1 MKGNRGKIREGTL
14 GPGPGKAHL
23 PSPALSFYTNKRK
36 EGRRGSFIYRN
47 DNRELGEP
55 PPQKQGSSLL
65 LSSLKK
71 KEEKKR
77 RRRKNW
83 KDRKRNRRRLHSS
96 FSALA
101 KMDPRFIF
109 NHARPRPIC
118 LVYSAEERTGLGGDH
133 YLDTQLTNEARL
145 GRHRL
150 CCCRCWKIAW
160 IFFLCP
166 PFLTPSESTL

>member
-1 MKGNRGKIREGTL
+1 MGETREGTL
-14 GPGPGKAHL
+14 GPGPEKAYL
-23 PSPALSFYTNKRK
+23 PSPTLSIYTNKC
-36 EGRRGSFIYRN
+36 GGGGRGSFIYRN
-47 DNRELGEP
+47 DNREPGEA
-55 PPQKQGSSLL
+55 PQKQGSSLL

-71 KEEKKR
+71 K
-77 RRRKNW
+77 RRKKE

-133 YLDTQLTNEARL
+133 YLDTRLTNEARL
-145 GRHRL
+145 GRRRL
-150 CCCRCWKIAW
+150 CCCRSWKTVW

-166 PFLTPSESTL
+166 SFLKPSESIL